1 MKNTTQQILNLIESE
16 NFSELFK
23 LKESVNSYG
32 WGEQETQEMNFEE
45 AIIELESITNVLL
58 SSIKD
63 KNNLFENFFIF
74 QERNNLLSQ
83 LQNLNSYIT
92 NIKNRTNHV
101 PNFIQFVQQIKQIIR
116 ILEKEIKGY
125 PNYQEKLK
133 NLNYLKHRYEELIQ
147 ELKEAEE
154 LKKEAK
160 DVLSSISEK
169 DAKASEYLS
178 SVEESDTQVSF
189 IEKDI
194 KERYS
199 DIKTRDSNITDY
211 KTEAEQNKDSI
222 LKFFEKIDEYTEN
235 MKTELNNVT
244 ESLEKG
250 EEKLTE
256 IITDNTKK
264 TDEIVTNNTKL
275 QDEIFD
281 ILGKAIGTKLYT
293 SFNTKAKWLF
303 GQSIFWFLVLVASL
317 VFLSLTGSTIFDE
330 MKLLLEG
337 DKEKLDLSFLFFL
350 RISLIFPT
358 IYAVYFSAS
367 EFKNTSKLKE
377 EYDFK
382 SSVAVALHHFKEL
395 VENGK
400 NNEATK
406 FIIEST
412 KSIFESPTE
421 KVFGKKLNE
430 KDLNAKAKSIISDV
444 ADITG
449 NIAKKI
455 LPKDK

>member
-1 MKNTTQQILNLIESE
+1 MKNTTQQILDLIEAE

-32 WGEQETQEMNFEE
+32 WGKQETQEMNFEE
-45 AIIELESITNVLL
+45 ALIELESIINVIL

-63 KNNLFENFFIF
+63 RNNLFENFFIF

-83 LQNLNSYIT
+83 LQSINSYIT
-92 NIKNRTNHV
+92 NIKNGANHV
-101 PNFIQFVQQIKQIIR
+101 PNFIQFVQQIKQIIKN
-116 ILEKEIKGY
+116 LENKIKGY

-133 NLNYLKHRYEELIQ
+133 NLNYLKHRYEELIK

-160 DVLSSISEK
+160 EILSSVSEK
-169 DAKASEYLS
+169 DTKASELLTHTEKNNTQIS
-178 SVEESDTQVSF
+178 S
-189 IEKDI
+189 IKKDI
-194 KERYS
+194 EERYA
-199 DIKTRDSNITDY
+199 DIKNRDSNIADY
-211 KTEAEQNKDSI
+211 KAEAEQNKDSI
-222 LKFFEKIDEYTEN
+222 LKFFERIDEYTEN

-244 ESLEKG
+244 ESLERG
-250 EEKLTE
+250 EEKLTT
-256 IITDNTKK
+256 IITENTKK
-264 TDEIVTNNTKL
+264 TDEIVSNNTKL
-275 QDEIFD
+275 QNDIFD
-281 ILGKAIGTKLYT
+281 ILGKAIGTKLYK

-303 GQSIFWFLVLVASL
+303 GQSIFWLIILGLSIWFLTDSGRY
-317 VFLSLTGSTIFDE
+317 VFEQLSPLFQNGKLEDIKLTFY
-330 MKLLLEG
+330 
-337 DKEKLDLSFLFFL
+337 L
-350 RISLIFPT
+350 RLTLIFPA

-382 SSVAVALHHFKEL
+382 SSVAVALHYFKDL

-400 NNEATK
+400 EGEAQK
-406 FIIEST
+406 FLIESV

-430 KDLNAKAKSIISDV
+430 KDLNTKAKNIVSDV

-449 NIAKKI
+449 DIACKI
-455 LPKDK
+455 LHKNK

>member
-1 MKNTTQQILNLIESE
+1 MKNTTQQILDLIEAK

-92 NIKNRTNHV
+92 NIKNGTNHV
-101 PNFIQFVQQIKQIIR
+101 PNFIQFVQQTKQIIR
-116 ILEKEIKGY
+116 NLEKEIKGY

-147 ELKEAEE
+147 ELKEVEE
-154 LKKEAK
+154 LKKEAE
-160 DVLSSISEK
+160 DFLNSISEK
-169 DAKASEYLS
+169 DTKAGEYLS
-178 SVEESDTQVSF
+178 SAEEIDTKISS

-194 KERYS
+194 EERYS

-211 KTEAEQNKDSI
+211 KAEAEQNKDSI
-222 LKFFEKIDEYTEN
+222 LKFFEKIDEYTEK

-250 EEKLTE
+250 EKKLTE
-256 IITDNTKK
+256 IITNNTKK

-281 ILGKAIGTKLYT
+281 ILGKAIGTKLYK
-293 SFNTKAKWLF
+293 SFNERASWLF
-303 GQSIFWFLVLVASL
+303 KQSIFWLIILGLSIWFLTNSGRY
-317 VFLSLTGSTIFDE
+317 VFEQLSPLFQNGKLEDIKLTFY
-330 MKLLLEG
+330 
-337 DKEKLDLSFLFFL
+337 L
-350 RISLIFPT
+350 RLTLIFPA

-382 SSVAVALHHFKEL
+382 SSVAVALHHFKDL

-400 NNEATK
+400 EGEAQK
-406 FIIEST
+406 FLIESA

-430 KDLNAKAKSIISDV
+430 KDLNTKAKNIVSDV

-449 NIAKKI
+449 DIAGKI
-455 LPKDK
+455 LHKDK